1 MLTSV
6 LSPISIATPDTAPP
20 WGWNPAATF
29 LTAYNTQAQE
39 RRDQEKFNMAMQLER
54 ILLPAKAAQA
64 EFTLN
69 QLAYETENMANSYRL
84 QNEMVNERRRII
96 RTGGS
101 GASSNVA
108 GNGGSSNQAPAQ
120 DEDPTSFNL
129 TGTSYDR
136 KPAAQSQ
143 PQTSSQPMAKKK
155 VVDLT
160 GV

>member
-1 MLTSV
+1 MAESWLRSY
-6 LSPISIATPDTAPP
+6 PISAPDPVP

-29 LTAYNTQAQE
+29 QTAFNDAQE
-39 RRDQEKFNMAMQLER
+39 NQRAQEEMQMKAELSR
-54 ILLPAKAAQA
+54 ILFPQKQA
-64 EFTLN
+64 EVEFNLKK
-69 QLAYETENMANSYRL
+69 LAYESENLTNAYKL
-84 QNEMVNERRRII
+84 QSEMIDERRRII

-136 KPAAQSQ
+136 KSAAQSQ
-143 PQTSSQPMAKKK
+143 PGSQPIAKKPA
-155 VVDLT
+155 VDLT

>member
-6 LSPISIATPDTAPP
+6 LSPISITTPDTAPP

-29 LTAYNTQAQE
+29 LTAYNTQAQA
-39 RRDQEKFNMAMQLER
+39 RREQEKFNMAMQLER

-108 GNGGSSNQAPAQ
+108 GNSGGSTPRTGSNVATLIQNWGGGSATPAGGGGGGKILGQ
-120 DEDPTSFNL
+120 GH
-129 TGTSYDR
+129 TGDDY
-136 KPAAQSQ
+136 
-143 PQTSSQPMAKKK
+143 
-155 VVDLT
+155 
-160 GV
+160 